1 MPQEILKIT
10 PSEIESDGIL
20 SILSPFDVPVDT
32 STQNFLK
39 CVICMPIRGEA
50 IMLVKLSI
58 ILFSNS
64 HNFTYYAHRFYLL
77 FSKLCFI

>member
-39 CVICMPIRGEA
+39 CIIFMPIHMHA
-50 IMLVKLSI
+50 I
-58 ILFSNS
+58 
-64 HNFTYYAHRFYLL
+64 T
-77 FSKLCFI
+77 